1 MQIFQTNTGENV
13 LFNKMSYKGMG
24 ARKTTMIKKIFLL
37 PILETLTILHI

>member
-24 ARKTTMIKKIFLL
+24 AHIGNIDDIAYLS
-37 PILETLTILHI
+37 IL